1 MAFEAGKAIIQSATK
16 PVNYGGHD
24 YYWDNHYQAKPNEIV
39 CSMPLSQLQQL
50 TPSTTTTT
58 TSSTTAAPVAA
69 GDASTSTTTAAPP
82 SPEQV
87 LNTLQFQDG
96 TRPKQITWGCKRGLE
111 VCCGT
116 DCCPAP
122 ANNVNANVNA
132 NGNNA
137 GSGAG
142 GGGASQNMAG
152 VAIGLALLLLL

>member
-1 MAFEAGKAIIQSATK
+1 MVSLHKLNEVIQTVRARL
-16 PVNYGGHD
+16 V
-24 YYWDNHYQAKPNEIV
+24 V
-39 CSMPLSQLQQL
+39 
-50 TPSTTTTT
+50 
-58 TSSTTAAPVAA
+58 
-69 GDASTSTTTAAPP
+69 STSAATLLCF
-82 SPEQV
+82 Q
-87 LNTLQFQDG
+87 LQFQDG

-152 VAIGLALLLLL
+152 VAIG